1 MIYKLTTTI
10 MERNWAWKDIQS
22 AALYAYTRKVIRD
35 ANVVGQACC
44 QSNRPDLFPSGV
56 MGGWGGGGGGGGQ
69 KEKAMIGDHLIYV
82 ESTLC

>member
-1 MIYKLTTTI
+1 MINKLTTTI
-10 MERNWAWKDIQS
+10 MERNRVWKDIQS

-44 QSNRPDLFPSGV
+44 QSNRPDLFPFVLIREEGE
-56 MGGWGGGGGGGGQ
+56 GGGGC
-69 KEKAMIGDHLIYV
+69 KKKAMIGDHLIYV